1 MSRNTR
7 SLMHNDIARLALAAL
22 ALFLVATAAA
32 AQPAPRAERM
42 LVTGRVLDPAGK
54 PVPNATVTASLRRK
68 LRFAP
73 MGSEGVF
80 PTPVGDATSDGSG
93 RFRLDAPR
101 ASSSQHAEFGITAVA
116 PGYGV
121 GWAELDPDEDQP
133 TADITLQP
141 EQVIEGRVV
150 DAQGQPVPG
159 VSVSVWAVL
168 RVLPVPPLRT
178 AGGQFLDILEGPR
191 RWSGRINDL
200 PGWPRPATTDA
211 NGYFALHGIGRGLR
225 VSLIVLDPRFA
236 PQTFEA
242 ATDAADAKPLKVTL
256 QPARTL
262 TGRVTYAD
270 TGKPVAHAEVHVGA
284 GDGPG
289 GVRQGGVR
297 FLATEADA
305 EGRFRVPV
313 TPGDRPHVWAAAPG
327 GQPYLHAGQTLA
339 WPREATEQA
348 VALALPRGVLIRGKV
363 TEEGTGQPVADAMVS
378 FSLAR
383 PGGGWAL
390 TKPDGSFA
398 MVIGTG
404 AQPGHLTVQA
414 PGEDYRLQAISGA
427 RLSAGNVPGFRHY
440 AHAFLPYDPK
450 PGAEPPEIRVAL
462 RRGATVRFRLIGPNG
477 EPVRDVRVYSR
488 AVLGPTAASA
498 DRMWWPATFEVA
510 RRGDFEVHG
519 LDPDTEIPVHFLQP
533 ESKLG
538 ATARISGKMAAQGP
552 VTVRLEPCGTA
563 MARLVGPDGQ
573 PVTGQPRGLSVTMA
587 ITPGPPTGAAP
598 LRTGGLAADE
608 AALSRIDPVNHAN
621 PLVADVQG
629 RITLP
634 ALIPG
639 ATYRIIDRSAVAA
652 PDVGE
657 GPQIRREFTVGPG
670 EAIELGDV
678 LIAGPQR
685 RN

>member
-1 MSRNTR
+1 
-7 SLMHNDIARLALAAL
+7 
-22 ALFLVATAAA
+22 
-32 AQPAPRAERM
+32 
-42 LVTGRVLDPAGK
+42 VLDPAGT

-68 LRFAP
+68 LLFAP

-80 PTPVGDATSDGSG
+80 PTPVGHATSDGSG

-101 ASSSQHAEFGITAVA
+101 ASSSQHAEFGATALA

-121 GWAELDPDEDQP
+121 GWAELDPDADQP

-150 DAQGQPVPG
+150 DAQGQPVPS

-211 NGYFALHGIGRGLR
+211 DGYFALHGIGRGLR
-225 VSLIVLDPRFA
+225 LSLSVLDPRFA

-242 ATDAADAKPLKVTL
+242 ATDADAKPLKVTL

-270 TGKPVAHAEVHVGA
+270 TGRPAAHATVHVG
-284 GDGPG
+284 GGGGPG
-289 GVRQGGVR
+289 GGLLIAVE
-297 FLATEADA
+297 TDA
-305 EGRFRVPV
+305 EGRFRAS
-313 TPGDRPHVWAAAPG
+313 RIAASSRSVSASPPD
-327 GQPYLHAGQTLA
+327 GQPYFSTGKGLD
-339 WPREATEQA
+339 WPKGATEQS
-348 VALALPRGVLIRGKV
+348 VDLALPRGVLIRGKV
-363 TEEGTGQPVADAMVS
+363 TEEGTGRPVADATVR
-378 FSLAR
+378 FQPHAPR
-383 PGGGWAL
+383 FGRTEGAGFAW
-390 TKPDGSFA
+390 TKADGSFA
-398 MVIGTG
+398 FGVGPH
-404 AQPGHLTVQA
+404 PGHLSIQA
-414 PGEDYRLQAISGA
+414 SGEDYQLQVISNSQFYEGQGGGLRL
-427 RLSAGNVPGFRHY
+427 Y
-440 AHAFLPYDPK
+440 AHAFIACDPR
-450 PGAEPPEIRVAL
+450 PGADAVEINVAL
-462 RRGATVRFRLIGPNG
+462 RRGATVQLRLIGPDG
-477 EPVRDVRVYSR
+477 QPARDVWVYSR
-488 AVLGPTAASA
+488 AVLGPAIASPLRTWLGA
-498 DRMWWPATFEVA
+498 FHDVA
-510 RRGDFEVHG
+510 RHGHFAAHG
-519 LDPDTEIPVHFLQP
+519 LAPDTEVPVYLFEP
-533 ESKLG
+533 KSRLG
-538 ATARISGKMAAQGP
+538 ATVRISGKSAEGGP

-563 MARLVGPDGQ
+563 MARLVGADGQ

-587 ITPGPPTGAAP
+587 VTPGPPTGAAP

-608 AALSRIDPVNHAN
+608 AALSRIDPGNHAN

-652 PDVGE
+652 PDVGD
-657 GPQIRREFTVGPG
+657 GPQVRREFTVGPG

-685 RN
+685 KN